1 MEATAATV
9 PMEVM
14 DPTEAT
20 VAKGATV
27 DTAAMVEVM
36 VEAMADTV
44 DLDTETTTA
53 MADMEGRVASSANL
67 DTEDMEEGTEATEM
81 ATEMVTAMVTA
92 VEGATEM
99 VTAMVTA
106 VERATATHTAVER
119 ATATHTAEERATA
132 TLTAA
137 VRGPTPA
144 TRAAVDTERVAVTTA
159 VAATVAAATTSLAL
173 FYPKHCKNIMY
184 N

>member
-92 VEGATEM
+92 VE
-99 VTAMVTA
+99 
-106 VERATATHTAVER
+106 RATATHTAVER

>member
-92 VEGATEM
+92 VE
-99 VTAMVTA
+99 
-106 VERATATHTAVER
+106 RATATHTAVER

-173 FYPKHCKNIMY
+173 FYPK
-184 N
+184 

>member
-81 ATEMVTAMVTA
+81 ATEMVTA
-92 VEGATEM
+92 
-99 VTAMVTA
+99 
-106 VERATATHTAVER
+106 THTAVER

>member
-67 DTEDMEEGTEATEM
+67 GTEATEM
-81 ATEMVTAMVTA
+81 GTEMVTAMVTA